1 MAYVIYDK
9 ETTRIKGRLDG
20 YKTVSAAT
28 AQITRWSR
36 IWFREC
42 YTPRYP
48 EVPES
53 EDPVYVYGIAE
64 TEHFRKHIQKTV
76 TRTNMMT
83 GAEYEESVNTPLA
96 LSPSSETYWS
106 M

>member
-1 MAYVIYDK
+1 MGYVIYDK
-9 ETTRIKGRLDG
+9 ATTLTKGKYS
-20 YKTVSAAT
+20 YKTHSAAQ
-28 AQITRWSR
+28 AAITRWSK

-53 EDPVYVYGIAE
+53 EDPVFVYAIAE
-64 TEHFRKHIQKTV
+64 AEHFRANIEKRV
-76 TRTNMMT
+76 TRTNLMS
-83 GAEYEESVNTPLA
+83 GKEYTESVNTPLA
-96 LSPSSETYWS
+96 CSPASETYWS